1 MNSLYSKYEQNSVN
15 FNKNYIKLLE
25 SGGTID
31 YKKLLKNF
39 GLNPKDKNFWQM
51 GMNLIQNF
59 IDELEQLG

>member
-25 SGGTID
+25 AGGTID

-39 GLNPKDKNFWQM
+39 DLNPKDKKFLANGYEF
-51 GMNLIQNF
+51 N
-59 IDELEQLG
+59 